1 MKAMSNKP
9 TPDECWEM
17 WESEKRAEV
26 EYDLTESGEPS
37 LTMSVLADVDLA
49 HVISNEIY
57 PCDTAFSLYPNMDKS
72 VYNDKEMAFSV
83 MENALKKT
91 EEDLSSHFM
100 THHINHNR
108 LPLPDW
114 KICSDRI
121 TELLSRRQGDK

>member
-57 PCDTAFSLYPNMDKS
+57 PCDTAFSL
-72 VYNDKEMAFSV
+72 
-83 MENALKKT
+83 
-91 EEDLSSHFM
+91 
-100 THHINHNR
+100 
-108 LPLPDW
+108 
-114 KICSDRI
+114 
-121 TELLSRRQGDK
+121 